1 MCRAK
6 SVVFFPKRKQKN
18 EDFEFAFARSC
29 GSYDY
34 KQEATHL
41 KGCSQIRRLKSI
53 PEKQL
58 KHKLKVLLPELSVQD

>member
-41 KGCSQIRRLKSI
+41 KGCS
-53 PEKQL
+53 
-58 KHKLKVLLPELSVQD
+58 